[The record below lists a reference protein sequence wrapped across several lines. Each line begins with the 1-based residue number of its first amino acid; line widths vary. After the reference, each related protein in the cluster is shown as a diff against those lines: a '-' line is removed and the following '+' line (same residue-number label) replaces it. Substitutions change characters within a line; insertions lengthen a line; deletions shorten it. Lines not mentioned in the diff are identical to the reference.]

1 MKTNQI
7 VCPKCGT
14 KIQINGVDVK
24 MSASNKN
31 SKAAKRI
38 EQMAAKG
45 IDVSQF
51 FAMVDF
57 NGQETQVGVI
67 IDNQVRV
74 LPDDDDI
81 VKVIISGGTL
91 RTSHL
96 FKQHVL
102 AKMFKMLTKYNWRT
116 RELKKDWKGEYYDF
130 NSHFTDNLKAM
141 GYEYQWQVLEDE
153 LYRQR
158 AMVKHDDMD
167 SFKEDNHWYNKELAI
182 EMFNDYYQQFLQ
194 MVSFMKVRKCKG
206 ESYIELYGADRLLG
220 SKKRSKYGYLYEDE
234 LLMLKNRLLH
244 LGKIIIDANSVSDLC
259 GAVHTF
265 RANHVPLDQKSSSYQ
280 RYNRF
285 RPTQCKLWV
294 DCYKGYGAYFSIKNL
309 IQFNGC
315 VFYFQDK
322 SHMDQHDSLQY
333 LYTKTFECKC
343 AGYELL
349 GALKELLRDN
359 NFDIEAK
366 QKEWR
371 EKKMRS
377 NRNW

>member
-1 MKTNQI
+1 M
-7 VCPKCGT
+7 
-14 KIQINGVDVK
+14 
-24 MSASNKN
+24 
-31 SKAAKRI
+31 

-45 IDVSQF
+45 IDVSMF
-51 FAMVDF
+51 FAVKDF
-57 NGQETQVGVI
+57 NGIENKVGMI
-67 IDNQVRV
+67 IDNQVQI
-74 LPDDDDI
+74 LPEDDDI
-81 VKVIISGGTL
+81 VMTIISGGTL

-116 RELKKDWKGEYYDF
+116 CELKKDWKGEYYDF
-130 NSHFTDNLKAM
+130 NSHFTQNLHRM

-167 SFKEDNHWYNKELAI
+167 SFKEDNHWYNKELAMV
-182 EMFNDYYQQFLQ
+182 MFDDYYLQFLE
-194 MVSFMKVRKCKG
+194 MVNHMQVRKCKG
-206 ESYIELYGADRLLG
+206 ERYIKLYGADLPLG
-220 SKKRSKYGYLYEDE
+220 RDKRSRHGYLYMEE
-234 LLMLKNRLLH
+234 LLPLKNKLLH
-244 LGKIIIDANSVSDLC
+244 LGKLIENAGTISDLC
-259 GAVHTF
+259 NAVHTF
-265 RANHVPLDQKSSSYQ
+265 RVNHVPLDQQASSYQ
-280 RYNRF
+280 RCNIF

-294 DCYKGYGAYFSIKNL
+294 DAYKGYGAYFSIKNL
-309 IQFNGC
+309 IQFHGC
-315 VFYFQDK
+315 VFYFHDK
-322 SHMDQHDSLQY
+322 SHMDQQDSLHY
-333 LYTKTFECKC
+333 LNTKTFELEC

-359 NFDIEAK
+359 KFDIEAK

>member
-1 MKTNQI
+1 MKTNSI
-7 VCPKCGT
+7 KCPKCGT
-14 KIQINGVDVK
+14 QIQINGVDVK

-45 IDVSQF
+45 IDVSMF
-51 FAMVDF
+51 FAVKDF
-57 NGQETQVGVI
+57 NGIENKVGMI
-67 IDNQVRV
+67 IDNQVQI
-74 LPDDDDI
+74 LPEDDDI
-81 VKVIISGGTL
+81 VMTIISGGTL

-116 RELKKDWKGEYYDF
+116 NELKKDWKGEYYDF

-141 GYEYQWQVLEDE
+141 GYEYQWQVLDDE

-167 SFKEDNHWYNKELAI
+167 SFKEDNHWYNKELAM
-182 EMFNDYYQQFLQ
+182 EMFDDYYGQFLEMINKMQ
-194 MVSFMKVRKCKG
+194 VRKYKG
-206 ESYIELYGADRLLG
+206 ERYIKLYGADLLLG
-220 SKKRSKYGYLYEDE
+220 GDKRSKYGYLYTEE
-234 LLMLKNRLLH
+234 LLPLKNKLLH
-244 LGKIIIDANSVSDLC
+244 LGKLIANAGTISELYCAVS
-259 GAVHTF
+259 TF
-265 RANHVPLDQKSSSYQ
+265 RISHVPLDQQASSYK

-294 DCYKGYGAYFSIKNL
+294 DAYKGYGAYFSIKNL
-309 IQFNGC
+309 IQFHGC

-322 SHMDQHDSLQY
+322 SHMDQQDSLNY
-333 LYTKTFECKC
+333 LQTKTFECKC